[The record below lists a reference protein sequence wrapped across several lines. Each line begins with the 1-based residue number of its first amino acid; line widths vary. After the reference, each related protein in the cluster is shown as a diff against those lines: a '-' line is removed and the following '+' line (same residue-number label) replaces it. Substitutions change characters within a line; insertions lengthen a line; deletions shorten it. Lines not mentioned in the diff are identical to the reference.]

1 MYLLSV
7 FKDQSFSF
15 QGYVTAGIA
24 CPDKLFVRLLVDA
37 STYGYKGKGVYCSI
51 SNRWLDKI
59 KKDPTPPKKTHKK

>member
-1 MYLLSV
+1 
-7 FKDQSFSF
+7 
-15 QGYVTAGIA
+15 VTAGIA

-59 KKDPTPPKKTHKK
+59 KKGPHPSKENPEKTAQSSTP